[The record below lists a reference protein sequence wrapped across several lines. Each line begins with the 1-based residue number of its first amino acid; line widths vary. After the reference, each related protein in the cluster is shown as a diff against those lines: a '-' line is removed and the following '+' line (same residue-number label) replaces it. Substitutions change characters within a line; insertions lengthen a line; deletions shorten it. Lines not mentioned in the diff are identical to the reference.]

1 MDFLPQD
8 CMDIVVEKRISD
20 MENEVLNLKNIVI
33 KKLEDKYEKE
43 KNKKPGKFNFE
54 AFRIAIDIKVFIN
67 QYEKSIYK
75 EDDEDDDEDEDD
87 DDDDEEE
94 ERVDDDEEEERE
106 EEDEEEK

>member
-1 MDFLPQD
+1 
-8 CMDIVVEKRISD
+8 MDIVVEKRISD

-33 KKLEDKYEKE
+33 KKLEDKYKKE

-67 QYEKSIYK
+67 QYEKSIYIK
-75 EDDEDDDEDEDD
+75 EDDADEDEDEDD
-87 DDDDEEE
+87 KDEDEDEDEEE